1 MNTKVIENL
10 VSDIRAENRPNFG
23 KEMGIQSQEGFR
35 ILNERDDRTS
45 L

>member
-23 KEMGIQSQEGFR
+23 KEMVIQSQEGFS
-35 ILNERDDRTS
+35 LNKHDDRTS